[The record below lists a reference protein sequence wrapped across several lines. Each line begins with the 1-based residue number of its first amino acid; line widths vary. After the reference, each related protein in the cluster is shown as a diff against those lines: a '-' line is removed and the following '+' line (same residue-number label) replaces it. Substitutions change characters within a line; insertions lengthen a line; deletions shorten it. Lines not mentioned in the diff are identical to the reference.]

1 MHIEIAQHINGD
13 SYGQKKNIM
22 EGEWPYDSSTKK
34 RSCETIL
41 VVSLSL
47 FHIEFTA

>member
-13 SYGQKKNIM
+13 IYGQKKYQ
-22 EGEWPYDSSTKK
+22 EEERPYDSSTKK